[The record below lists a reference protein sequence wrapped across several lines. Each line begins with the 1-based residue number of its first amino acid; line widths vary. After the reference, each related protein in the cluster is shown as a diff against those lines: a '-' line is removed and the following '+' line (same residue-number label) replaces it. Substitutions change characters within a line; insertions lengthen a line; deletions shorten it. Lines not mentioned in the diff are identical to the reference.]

1 MRPVLCSQF
10 DVYVHNFEELAR
22 RRQHRGGDFFLVMPR
37 QLLVEVGLN
46 FVEVPRKFLIGCQ
59 ECAKSDEGSHDQD
72 VYLDCP
78 LAI

>member
-1 MRPVLCSQF
+1 
-10 DVYVHNFEELAR
+10 
-22 RRQHRGGDFFLVMPR
+22 LVMPR

-46 FVEVPRKFLIGCQ
+46 FVEVPRKFLIGCH